1 MTLQRNAHPSLGSP
15 GARHAPIG
23 PGPCCARAMARR
35 RFGWAVAGTAAL
47 VAGAGLGLPS
57 VAQAQPTP
65 PGGLDALTPLE
76 GPAAPKPIPSDRII
90 FGRVVHHFGP
100 PPAGP
105 DRLQRMGDQS
115 QITDFDGVVTANRV
129 TGTGRRTDTRSG
141 ETKEMPFQADM
152 GFMQGVYV
160 GEDGR
165 RRQGTFGF
173 T

>member
-1 MTLQRNAHPSLGSP
+1 
-15 GARHAPIG
+15 
-23 PGPCCARAMARR
+23 MARR
-35 RFGWAVAGTAAL
+35 RFGWAVAGVAGLA
-47 VAGAGLGLPS
+47 AGAGLGLPS
-57 VAQAQPTP
+57 VAQAQPP
-65 PGGLDALTPLE
+65 PPAGGATLTALTPLE

-105 DRLQRMGDQS
+105 DRLRRMGDQS

-129 TGTGRRTDTRSG
+129 TGTGRRTDTRTG
-141 ETKEMPFQADM
+141 EAKEMPFQADM
-152 GFMQGVYV
+152 GFMQGAYV

>member
-1 MTLQRNAHPSLGSP
+1 MSRQRNGGDSP
-15 GARHAPIG
+15 GSCGARPPLALPG
-23 PGPCCARAMARR
+23 PGCARALARR
-35 RFGWAVAGTAAL
+35 RFGRAVAGAAAL
-47 VAGAGLGLPS
+47 AAGAGLGLPS
-57 VAQAQPTP
+57 VARAQAP
-65 PGGLDALTPLE
+65 PPAGLNALTPLE
-76 GPAAPKPIPSDRII
+76 GPAAPKPIPSDRIV
-90 FGRVVHHFGP
+90 FGTVVHHFGP

-105 DRLQRMGDQS
+105 DRLQQMGDQS
-115 QITDFDGVVTANRV
+115 QITDFDGVVAADRV

-141 ETKEMPFQADM
+141 ETKAMSFQADM